1 MGRLKKFME
10 TLTKL
15 INEKLEKININL
27 IQKFDDRYSIEIIDK
42 NNKHIDTLFTSINE
56 EDAFCIIASI
66 LKILFYEKEGGG
78 LGK

>member
-1 MGRLKKFME
+1 MSRLKKFME